1 LIHHNRL
8 AAGPLAAQRT
18 IRADDRQPG
27 VLGVPD
33 LCVVAVPVQRDVA
46 PTVVGGDQQ
55 GGLVPVLC
63 VGLQPVPKL
72 AEHGIISGD
81 GGEHAVVSFFV
92 RPVVSLAKAEIKNA
106 RPVGLEVRH
115 GKPEGV
121 LVVPHGVPRREGL
134 ELQPAHGL
142 DGRVRVRVGLIPG
155 VGKHRAGL
163 VLHRHPDHV
172 PGGERGDLFLRQAKF
187 AAQKLKHGGVGIQN
201 LIVAGDEV
209 VSRLAGEDFRVAGIG
224 KK

>member
-1 LIHHNRL
+1 M
-8 AAGPLAAQRT
+8 
-18 IRADDRQPG
+18 
-27 VLGVPD
+27 
-33 LCVVAVPVQRDVA
+33 AVPVQRNVA

-81 GGEHAVVSFFV
+81 GGEHAVVPFFV

-106 RPVGLEVRH
+106 RPVVLRCAMANRKVI
-115 GKPEGV
+115 
-121 LVVPHGVPRREGL
+121 LVVPHGVPRREHL
-134 ELQPAHGL
+134 ELQSTHGL

-187 AAQKLKHGGVGIQN
+187 ATQKLEHGGVGIQN

-209 VSRLAGEDFRVAGIG
+209 VPRLAGEDFRVAGIG